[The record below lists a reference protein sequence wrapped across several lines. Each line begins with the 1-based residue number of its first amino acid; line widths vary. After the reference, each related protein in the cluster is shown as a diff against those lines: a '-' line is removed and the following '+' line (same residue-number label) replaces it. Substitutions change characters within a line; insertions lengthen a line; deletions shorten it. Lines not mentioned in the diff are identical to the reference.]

1 MIWFNSKYS
10 RVVCKQE
17 WVYDCKH
24 KEHKSKGGPWGT
36 LGDPGGPWGT
46 LGDPG
51 RPWGFLMNDFMD
63 GMVLEETR
71 T

>member
-1 MIWFNSKYS
+1 MILLNSKYS

-24 KEHKSKGGPWGT
+24 KGHMSKGGPWG
-36 LGDPGGPWGT
+36 
-46 LGDPG
+46 
-51 RPWGFLMNDFMD
+51 FLMNDFMDGMNDFMD

>member
-1 MIWFNSKYS
+1 MIASIRNISQK
-10 RVVCKQE
+10 
-17 WVYDCKH
+17 
-24 KEHKSKGGPWGT
+24 
-36 LGDPGGPWGT
+36 GDPGGPWGT

>member
-1 MIWFNSKYS
+1 MIASIRDISQK
-10 RVVCKQE
+10 
-17 WVYDCKH
+17 
-24 KEHKSKGGPWGT
+24 
-36 LGDPGGPWGT
+36 GDPGGPWGT

-51 RPWGFLMNDFMD
+51 GPWGFLMNDFMD

>member
-1 MIWFNSKYS
+1 MIASIRNISQK
-10 RVVCKQE
+10 
-17 WVYDCKH
+17 
-24 KEHKSKGGPWGT
+24 
-36 LGDPGGPWGT
+36 GDPGGPWGT

-51 RPWGFLMNDFMD
+51 GPWGFLMNDFMD

>member
-36 LGDPGGPWGT
+36 LGDPGGPWG
-46 LGDPG
+46 
-51 RPWGFLMNDFMD
+51 FLMNDFMD

>member
-1 MIWFNSKYS
+1 MIASIRNISQKG
-10 RVVCKQE
+10 
-17 WVYDCKH
+17 DP
-24 KEHKSKGGPWGT
+24 GGPWGT

>member
-1 MIWFNSKYS
+1 MIANIRNISQK
-10 RVVCKQE
+10 
-17 WVYDCKH
+17 
-24 KEHKSKGGPWGT
+24 
-36 LGDPGGPWGT
+36 GDPGGPWGT

-51 RPWGFLMNDFMD
+51 GPWGFLMNDFMD